1 MDENYKYFA
10 ILDENNTVMNTV
22 AVDTNYV
29 GIATVRANVGTVNT
43 GDVEVDLLIN
53 LGSSRSENV
62 MVQGEYSLIQYAS
75 NGEIETKNNA
85 VIEGKYFPEIDAF
98 APKKSDFMDDTWTFN
113 PEILEWEAD
122 PEIVYHHISGI
133 PHKWNPETKIWY
145 RVD

>member
-62 MVQGEYSLIQYAS
+62 MVQGEYSLIQY
-75 NGEIETKNNA
+75 
-85 VIEGKYFPEIDAF
+85 P
-98 APKKSDFMDDTWTFN
+98 
-113 PEILEWEAD
+113 L
-122 PEIVYHHISGI
+122 
-133 PHKWNPETKIWY
+133 
-145 RVD
+145 